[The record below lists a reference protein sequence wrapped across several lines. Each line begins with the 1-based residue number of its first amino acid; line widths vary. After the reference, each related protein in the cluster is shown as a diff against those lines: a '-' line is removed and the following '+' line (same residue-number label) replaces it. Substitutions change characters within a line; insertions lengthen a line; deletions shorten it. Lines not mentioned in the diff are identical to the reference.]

1 MAEGDSLI
9 TVMIACVALAV
20 ILLIVALVLVCVIIA
35 KKKNKDVSKVKMEED
50 DLNNVKTQRPEGIK
64 VKNPDMWDD
73 DFGKKKK
80 TKSKDFGEKVS
91 RLGDLELEDI

>member
-1 MAEGDSLI
+1 MTEGDSLI
-9 TVMIACVALAV
+9 GVMIACVALAV

-73 DFGKKKK
+73 DFGKKKSK
-80 TKSKDFGEKVS
+80 NKDFGEKVS
-91 RLGDLELEDI
+91 RLGDCELAEM

>member
-50 DLNNVKTQRPEGIK
+50 DLNNVKT
-64 VKNPDMWDD
+64 
-73 DFGKKKK
+73 
-80 TKSKDFGEKVS
+80 
-91 RLGDLELEDI
+91 